1 MESKYWLTFVLIYNS
16 SPIRK
21 LRIPIYHS
29 GRKDKRQILLE
40 LFGKEVL
47 RKTHPGLS
55 LEIIDIL
62 YPKVKCPYCNIKLLH
77 TGLRGIDKISDNE
90 YYEYFIKLC
99 PNCLRLFATKF
110 IIVYDNELGKY
121 KVLDHIDI
129 VEIGRIEIKIPMEIE

>member
-1 MESKYWLTFVLIYNS
+1 M
-16 SPIRK
+16 PRRK
-21 LRIPIYHS
+21 TKKKPNV
-29 GRKDKRQILLE
+29 LE
-40 LFGKEVL
+40 L
-47 RKTHPGLS
+47 
-55 LEIIDIL
+55 
-62 YPKVKCPYCNIKLLH
+62 KCPYCNIKLLH